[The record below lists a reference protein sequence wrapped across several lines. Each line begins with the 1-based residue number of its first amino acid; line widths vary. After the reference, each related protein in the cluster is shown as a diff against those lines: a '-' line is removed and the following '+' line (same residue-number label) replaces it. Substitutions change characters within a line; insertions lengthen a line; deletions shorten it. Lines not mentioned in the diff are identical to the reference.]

1 MRISG
6 RYPEARAKRASKG
19 DGCTPR
25 LWPILLASVAALTT
39 TPIDAAETV
48 TGRWATDPASCS
60 GFSLSAEGMPLVVTD
75 YAVRWRG
82 DACRIA
88 RMYKTGE
95 DIHIQALCW
104 GESGERSV
112 PVSLRPHAGRL
123 ELRWD
128 RVVSGDLRR
137 CD

>member
-1 MRISG
+1 
-6 RYPEARAKRASKG
+6 
-19 DGCTPR
+19 
-25 LWPILLASVAALTT
+25 LASVAALAA
-39 TPIDAAETV
+39 TPIHAAETV
-48 TGRWATDPASCS
+48 TGRWAVDRAACS
-60 GFSLSAEGMPLVVTD
+60 GVSLSTESMPLVVTD

-95 DIHIQALCW
+95 DVHIQALCW

-112 PVSLRPHAGRL
+112 PVSLRPRAGKL

-128 RVVSGDLRR
+128 HVVSGDLRR
-137 CD
+137 CE

>member
-1 MRISG
+1 MSFIRRMPAG
-6 RYPEARAKRASKG
+6 
-19 DGCTPR
+19 
-25 LWPILLASVAALTT
+25 LSVAALIAM
-39 TPIDAAETV
+39 PIHAEEKL
-48 TGRWATDPASCS
+48 TGRWAVDPSACS
-60 GFSLSAEGMPLVVTD
+60 GFAASAETMPLVVTD

-88 RMYKTGE
+88 RMYKTG
-95 DIHIQALCW
+95 DDVHIQALCW
-104 GESGERSV
+104 SEHGERSV
-112 PVSLRPHAGRL
+112 PVSLRPHAGKL